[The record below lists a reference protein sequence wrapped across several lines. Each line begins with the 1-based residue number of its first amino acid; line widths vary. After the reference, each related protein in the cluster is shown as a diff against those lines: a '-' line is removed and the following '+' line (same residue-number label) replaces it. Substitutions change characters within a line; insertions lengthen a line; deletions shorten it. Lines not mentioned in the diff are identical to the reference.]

1 MYLASPR
8 IATAR
13 VHGLDWYLASAR
25 GAALGGGV
33 GPEGVDAHAQ
43 VYVAAGGVG
52 VSAVV
57 PATPFRNDYAER
69 RL

>member
-1 MYLASPR
+1 MPPR
-8 IATAR
+8 QLRLHTLR
-13 VHGLDWYLASAR
+13 LSALPFFR
-25 GAALGGGV
+25 SLLGGGV

-52 VSAVV
+52 VSTVV